1 MQVLR
6 FIIINQ
12 TIPQYKTE
20 TVSFPYSVKPALPHS
35 CALTNTIIIPKPQK
49 LISPG
54 EKPVTTHPQ
63 CVQVQASEMDIA
75 LCVFVWTCDSLM
87 NHFAVE
93 QIFKWKIFF
102 FLFSM
107 LTHFAKISHRVTLTH
122 WSSHYRIKKKG
133 KFQHTDTVV
142 QFPFWHLEGTV
153 AYSLSHMEAAPPVL
167 SDGLHFPLKRH
178 QFSQLHSN

>member
-75 LCVFVWTCDSLM
+75 LCVFV
-87 NHFAVE
+87 
-93 QIFKWKIFF
+93 
-102 FLFSM
+102 
-107 LTHFAKISHRVTLTH
+107 
-122 WSSHYRIKKKG
+122 
-133 KFQHTDTVV
+133 
-142 QFPFWHLEGTV
+142 
-153 AYSLSHMEAAPPVL
+153 
-167 SDGLHFPLKRH
+167 
-178 QFSQLHSN
+178 